1 MNELDNCYK
10 CRLKYFTLERPTH
23 HGFSLFEC
31 KYIIKLTLLLYY
43 MYRGLCKMTS
53 CLGYVTPRK
62 LLVTWGKAIFC
73 HHWVNRPILNLKLFK
88 THIDCLFVCVSLSS
102 GSLTFLMALSMA
114 FVYDGDCGFG
124 LMQSLTHDQFVPSR
138 VTVRWSC

>member
-43 MYRGLCKMTS
+43 MYRGLCKIVS
-53 CLGYVTPRK
+53 YLKNVTLCK
-62 LLVTWGKAIFC
+62 LLVTWRKVFFG
-73 HHWVNRPILNLKLFK
+73 HH
-88 THIDCLFVCVSLSS
+88 
-102 GSLTFLMALSMA
+102 
-114 FVYDGDCGFG
+114 
-124 LMQSLTHDQFVPSR
+124 
-138 VTVRWSC
+138 